1 MIASGRAGLHGSACS
16 IVSSTRDIIEY
27 LFLAPSRLD
36 PPYLILVGLYLGRVC
51 LTLTF
56 PVPCKQSMV
65 YLWYYILLLTVFY
78 SQYLSTVA
86 HDAKHL
92 NVDQKLRTAYKGSA
106 L

>member
-1 MIASGRAGLHGSACS
+1 MP
-16 IVSSTRDIIEY
+16 STRDFIES
-27 LFLAPSRLD
+27 LFFAPSHLD
-36 PPYLILVGLYLGRVC
+36 PPYLILVGLHLGRVC

-65 YLWYYILLLTVFY
+65 YLWYYILLLTVAAEDFHFK
-78 SQYLSTVA
+78 YLSTVA